1 MRGYLAEK
9 LKMKMKVQEGEPD
22 SISPFVMELTGRNFE
37 EVVLDHKNDVLVLFC
52 VEWSEDC

>member
-1 MRGYLAEK
+1 LAGK
-9 LKMKMKVQEGEPD
+9 LKMKMKVQEGEPV
-22 SISPFVMELTGRNFE
+22 SISSFVMELTGRNFE